1 MSAPASTAPDP
12 VDAADAAGSTDA
24 SAVERPS
31 PLRRVLEWR
40 PHTLG
45 LRQRI
50 LAIFTLGALG
60 LAAVLAI
67 TTYGLVRSNVVS
79 QRDDISLDASYR
91 NAQVV
96 QERLQAQPAT
106 AQVALDALDSLG
118 VQRPLI
124 YFRGSW
130 STDNNRFNDDA
141 LPDSLRRRVLD
152 DGVPASMVTAVDGDT
167 VLAVGIPLVEVGA
180 YFEFFSLEE
189 DDRALSNVGLSLMFA
204 AVITTFLGV
213 VAGIF
218 AARRAVRPLGAA
230 AQAATSIAS
239 GRLDTRLKPTD
250 DPDLGVLA
258 NAFNEMAA
266 GLQRRVEQDARFASD
281 VSHELRSPLMT
292 LSASIG
298 VIDARRHEM
307 PERAQVALDLL
318 KSDVARFQGLVEDLL
333 EISRFEAGAVRLH
346 QEPLL
351 AAEFVMNA
359 VAVSSLPDTPVTVAP
374 RAQDV
379 IIEGDRRR
387 LARVLANLIDNA
399 TAYGGGSPTVAIS
412 EVDGPNGDVSHIQI
426 AVEDRG
432 PGIPEG
438 ERQRIFERFSRG
450 TAAAGR
456 RVGTEGA
463 GLGLS
468 LVAEHVRLHG
478 GRVWVEDRMDGESGA
493 RFVIELLAMVDDP

>member
-1 MSAPASTAPDP
+1 MDVAAP
-12 VDAADAAGSTDA
+12 
-24 SAVERPS
+24 ERSS
-31 PLRRVLEWR
+31 PLRRLFEWR
-40 PHTLG
+40 PRTLG

-60 LAAVLAI
+60 LSAVLAI
-67 TTYGLVRSNVVS
+67 TTFGLVRSNLVS

-96 QERLQAQPAT
+96 QQRLQAQPAT
-106 AQVALDALDSLG
+106 AQVAIEALDSLG

-124 YFRGSW
+124 NFRGSW
-130 STDNNRFNDDA
+130 SPGNPRFNDDA

-152 DGVPASMVTAVDGDT
+152 DSVPASMVTAVDGDT
-167 VLAVGIPLVEVGA
+167 VLAVGVPLAEVGA

-189 DDRALSNVGLSLMFA
+189 DNRTLSNVGLSLIFA

-213 VAGIF
+213 VAGVF
-218 AARRAVRPLGAA
+218 ASRRAVRPLGDA

-239 GRLDTRLKPTD
+239 GRLETRLEPTD
-250 DPDLGVLA
+250 DPDLAVLA

-292 LSASIG
+292 LSASIE
-298 VIDARRHEM
+298 VIDSRRDEM
-307 PERAQVALDLL
+307 PERAQKALDLL

-333 EISRFEAGAVRLH
+333 EISRFDAGAVRLH
-346 QEPLL
+346 MEPLL
-351 AAEFVMNA
+351 AAEFVTNA
-359 VAVSSLPDTPVTVAP
+359 VAVSSLPGTPVVVSP
-374 RAQDV
+374 RAGDV

-399 TAYGGGSPTVAIS
+399 RAYGGGGPTVTIT
-412 EVDGPNGDVSHIQI
+412 EVAGADENVSHVQI

-432 PGIPEG
+432 PGISED
-438 ERQRIFERFSRG
+438 ERQRVFERFSRG
-450 TAAAGR
+450 AAAAGR
-456 RVGTEGA
+456 RGGTEGA

-468 LVAEHVRLHG
+468 LVAEHVRMHG
-478 GRVWVEDRMDGESGA
+478 GRVWVEDRADGAPGA
-493 RFVIELLAMVDDP
+493 RFVIELLAADEDATEGDAPRAMQDTP

>member
-1 MSAPASTAPDP
+1 MSAAATTVADP
-12 VDAADAAGSTDA
+12 VDAGAP
-24 SAVERPS
+24 ERRS
-31 PLRRVLEWR
+31 LLRRVLLWR
-40 PHTLG
+40 ARTLG

-60 LAAVLAI
+60 LSVVLAV

-96 QERLQAQPAT
+96 QQRLQAQPAT
-106 AQVALDALDSLG
+106 AQVALDALESLG
-118 VQRPLI
+118 VQQALI
-124 YFRGSW
+124 NFRGSW
-130 STDNNRFNDDA
+130 SPGNNRFNDDA
-141 LPDSLRRRVLD
+141 LPASLRRRVLD
-152 DGVPASMVTAVDGDT
+152 DGVPASMVTSVAGDT
-167 VLAVGIPLVEVGA
+167 VLAVGIPLAEVGA
-180 YFEFFSLEE
+180 YFEFFNLEE
-189 DDRALSNVGLSLMFA
+189 DDRTLSNVGLSLTFA

-213 VAGIF
+213 VAGVF
-218 AARRAVRPLGAA
+218 AARRAVRPLGTA
-230 AQAATSIAS
+230 AQAATSIAT
-239 GRLDTRLKPTD
+239 GRLDTRLETTD

-266 GLQRRVEQDARFASD
+266 SLQRRVEQDARFASD

-298 VIDARRHEM
+298 VIDARRDEM

-333 EISRFEAGAVRLH
+333 EISRFEAGAVELH
-346 QEPLL
+346 LEPLL

-359 VAVSSLPDTPVTVAP
+359 VAVSSLPDTPVTVSP

-399 TAYGGGSPTVAIS
+399 TAYGGGSPTVTVS
-412 EVDGPNGDVSHIQI
+412 EVDGADEQVSHVQI

-432 PGIPEG
+432 QGVPED
-438 ERQRIFERFSRG
+438 ERQRIFDRFSRG
-450 TAAAGR
+450 AAAAGR
-456 RVGTEGA
+456 RGGTEGT

-478 GRVWVEDRMDGESGA
+478 GRVWVEDRTDGESGA
-493 RFVIELLAMVDDP
+493 RFVIELLAMGDMP